1 MIAATTTEG
10 GAAPAVTTSTGVADA
25 AKYGISEAL
34 LNDPTY
40 GTEIQAIYDLF
51 KAGNT
56 SGALEALYKSSYYT
70 TLSSTVRSRR
80 KEQLEQPAVY
90 KDNLDKYALATRRR
104 LTQAGIKIDEAA
116 LTEIINNAYA
126 TGMSDAQVDSAIVTS
141 GKVTG
146 FGGNVLG
153 DTTSLKSYAASFGV
167 SNYMPDSYWNQKSQ
181 ELFAGTTTAE
191 EIQADIRAKSASA
204 FPGYADQISK
214 GVSVDALASAY
225 KGAMATILERDADSI
240 DYTDPRLRAA
250 LQYTGP
256 DGKPAVKPLWQFEK
270 ELRSSPEWQYTNN
283 ARDTFDSMSLKVLRD
298 WGLA

>member
-1 MIAATTTEG
+1 MLPTTTEG
-10 GAAPAVTTSTGVADA
+10 GASPVTSTGTADA

-34 LNDPTY
+34 LNDPVY
-40 GTEIQAIYDLF
+40 GNEIKTVYDLF
-51 KAGNT
+51 KAGNEA
-56 SGALEALYKSSYYT
+56 GALEALYKSSYYT

-80 KEQLEQPAVY
+80 KEQLEQPEVY
-90 KDNLDKYALATRRR
+90 KDNVEKYALATRKR

-126 TGMSDAQVDSAIVTS
+126 TGMSDSQVDSAIITS

-153 DTTSLKSYAASFGV
+153 DTSALKSYANSFGV
-167 SNYMPDSYWNQKSQ
+167 SNLMPDSYWKQKEQ
-181 ELFAGTTTAE
+181 ELFSGTVTSE
-191 EIQADIRAKSASA
+191 DIQADIRAKSASA
-204 FPGYADQISK
+204 FPGYADQINN

-240 DYTDPRLRAA
+240 DYTDPHLRAA
-250 LQYTGP
+250 LQYAGP
-256 DGKPAVKPLWQFEK
+256 DGKPMVKPLWQFEK
-270 ELRSSPEWQYTNN
+270 ELRSTVEWTYTNN
-283 ARDTFDSMSLKVLRD
+283 ARDTFDNLSLKVMKD